1 VKHVLINLHQMRSQI
16 ISVKFKLKASK
27 EEAQA
32 LMDLSRSYRDALNYV
47 STTTFEQLN
56 KTSSNRTIQEATY
69 KNCRENFKIGAQLS
83 CTVSRVV
90 ASTYKQLWTK
100 AKQHKLNLQKGYT
113 KKHYKGLDQPPKFS
127 TLTTELQYK
136 RDYSWSKEQT
146 VSVATL
152 NGRIKLKF
160 FGYQKHLD
168 FIKNGARCGSAK
180 LWFDPTKKHWY
191 LIVSLEITKE
201 DTNISQLNLVKG
213 VDAGQRNL
221 IVSIDS
227 NNQTTFKKGGFV
239 KQKCRNYAKTR
250 KSLQSKD
257 TRGAKRIL
265 VRLAQRE
272 RRFRADVSH
281 NLAKGLLQ
289 PNSIIGLE
297 DLSGIRERTLNKR
310 RKGPKAST
318 KQRRANQEHSSWSYA
333 QISSFVEYKSFFFD
347 SVVLKVDAR
356 NTSKGCSK
364 CAFISDENRKNGSLL
379 FECQCCS
386 YKVHSD
392 LNAAKNILS
401 RTLVR
406 RQDLLTT
413 GHLSIAP
420 EASNVDDQP
429 EGGRSLDASPQ
440 PCAEGI

>member
-1 VKHVLINLHQMRSQI
+1 MRSQT
-16 ISVKFKLKASK
+16 ISVKLKLEYTK
-27 EEAQA
+27 EQKQS
-32 LMDLSRSYRDALNYV
+32 LSDLAFAYRDALNFT
-47 STTTFEQLN
+47 SKTTFEQLE
-56 KTSSNRTIQEATY
+56 KTSSASKIQKTTY
-69 KNCRENFKIGAQLS
+69 YPIREKHPGLPSTMVCGIARQ
-83 CTVSRVV
+83 VS
-90 ASTYKQLWTK
+90 STYKQLWTK
-100 AKQHKLNLQKGYT
+100 AKQHKSNVIKGYT

-127 TLTTELQYK
+127 PPTAHLFYK
-136 RDYSWSKEQT
+136 NDYSWSKDQT

-152 NGRIKLKF
+152 NGRIKLKY

-191 LIVSLEITKE
+191 LIVSIEITKE
-201 DTNISQLNLVKG
+201 DVDPSTLTTIKG
-213 VDAGQRNL
+213 VDVGQRNL

-227 NNQTTFKKGGFV
+227 NNQTTFKRGGFV

-257 TRGAKRIL
+257 TRGARKVL
-265 VRLAQRE
+265 TRLAQRE

-281 NLAKGLLQ
+281 NLAKGMLEF
-289 PNSIIGLE
+289 NSIMGLE

-333 QISSFVEYKSFFFD
+333 QLSSFVEYKSFFFD

-364 CAFISDENRKNGSLL
+364 CAFISDENRKNGSIL

-420 EASNVDDQP
+420 EASNVDDCLKTI
-429 EGGRSLDASPQ
+429 GV
-440 PCAEGI
+440 